1 MAKQSS
7 KRSNLPG
14 NLKFLLA
21 EALITSAWVK
31 LSLCFFPFTKVLTWM
46 GAIHGE
52 SDYLADEQSAPVRS
66 NIKSALRLCRRYAL
80 WPTECY
86 TLAITGK
93 ILLKRRKINSTMYI
107 GFRKSPEGK
116 FEGHAWLRAHDT
128 YITGFQ
134 ESAGFSAN
142 ITFS

>member
-1 MAKQSS
+1 MAKESS

-46 GAIHGE
+46 GDIHGE
-52 SDYLADEQSAPVRS
+52 SDYLADEQSALIRDNV
-66 NIKSALRLCRRYAL
+66 KSALLLCRKYAI

-93 ILLKRRKINSTMYI
+93 ILLKRRKITSTIYI
-107 GFRKSPEGK
+107 GFRKSQGEK
-116 FEGHAWLRAHDT
+116 FEGHAWLRANDT
-128 YITGFQ
+128 YITGFK
-134 ESAGFSAN
+134 ESAGFSVN